1 MLLAVAGCAVATIVA
16 FILWPGAKEPEYK
29 GKKLSEWLEMDGKLI
44 SGEYVPGR
52 GKDIVPLEAV
62 KEIGTNAL
70 PWLLRW
76 VRYEEPAWRTKL
88 RVGVSKLPPAL
99 RWHYLQR
106 RLGPAQPGSPG
117 RMARS
122 GFAILGTQASPAI
135 PELRRLMRST
145 NVGVSLQATLC
156 LSYIEGDAGQ
166 AFREAFDEAA
176 LALRRRVTNKITVV
190 EDPIPPR

>member
-1 MLLAVAGCAVATIVA
+1 
-16 FILWPGAKEPEYK
+16 
-29 GKKLSEWLEMDGKLI
+29 
-44 SGEYVPGR
+44 
-52 GKDIVPLEAV
+52 
-62 KEIGTNAL
+62 
-70 PWLLRW
+70 
-76 VRYEEPAWRTKL
+76 
-88 RVGVSKLPPAL
+88 
-99 RWHYLQR
+99 
-106 RLGPAQPGSPG
+106 
-117 RMARS
+117 MARS

-145 NVGVSLQATLC
+145 NVAVSLQATLC